1 MMKQMR
7 VLLIEDYQ
15 PLRESVARG
24 LREAGFAVDAAA
36 DGREGLS
43 CTCTRNY
50 DVIVLDLML
59 PGIDGLTILERLRR
73 QRNPVHVL
81 VLTAKGTL
89 ADRVRGLNLG
99 ADDYL
104 VKPFAFEEL
113 LARVSALVRRK
124 YQAKSPVIC
133 VADLEIDTNSRTVRR
148 AGKAVTLTLREY
160 AVLEL
165 LVRRAGQV
173 VTRDEIW
180 QRLYDF
186 DAEPHSNVIDVF
198 VASLRRKLEQG
209 GLPRLIHTRRGLGYA
224 FGDSC

>member
-1 MMKQMR
+1 MR
-7 VLLIEDYQ
+7 VLLIEDYE

-24 LREAGFAVDAAA
+24 LREAGFAVDATG
-36 DGREGLS
+36 DGREGLA
-43 CTCTRNY
+43 CTCTCDY

-59 PGIDGLTILERLRR
+59 PGVDGLTILRRLRE
-73 QRNPVHVL
+73 QGNPVHVL
-81 VLTAKGTL
+81 VLTAKGKL

-124 YQAKSPVIC
+124 YQAKSPVIR
-133 VADLEIDTNSRTVRR
+133 VADLEIDTNCRTVRR
-148 AGKAVTLTLREY
+148 AGKVVALTSREY

-165 LVRRAGQV
+165 LARRADQV
-173 VTRDEIW
+173 VSRDEIW
-180 QRLYDF
+180 AHVYDF

-198 VASLRRKLEQG
+198 IASLRRKLEQD
-209 GLPRLIHTRRGLGYA
+209 GLPRLIHTRRGIGYS
-224 FGDSC
+224 FGDTS

>member
-1 MMKQMR
+1 MNDMR
-7 VLLIEDYQ
+7 VLLIEDYE

-24 LREAGFAVDAAA
+24 LREAGFAVDATG
-36 DGREGLS
+36 DGREGLA
-43 CTCTRNY
+43 CTSTCDY

-59 PGIDGLTILERLRR
+59 PGVDGLTILQRLRE

-81 VLTAKGTL
+81 VLTAKGAL
-89 ADRVRGLNLG
+89 GDRVRGLNLG

-124 YQAKSPVIC
+124 YQAKSPVIR
-133 VADLEIDTNSRTVRR
+133 VADLEIDTNARTVRR
-148 AGKAVTLTLREY
+148 AGKVVALTSREY

-165 LVRRAGQV
+165 LARRAHQV
-173 VTRDEIW
+173 VTREEIW
-180 QRLYDF
+180 GHVYDF

-198 VASLRRKLEQG
+198 IASLRRKLEQD

-224 FGDSC
+224 FGDPC

>member
-1 MMKQMR
+1 MK

-15 PLRESVARG
+15 PLREAVARG
-24 LREAGFAVDAAA
+24 LREAGFAVDATG

-43 CTCTRNY
+43 CAYACDY

-59 PGIDGLTILERLRR
+59 PGMDGLTILERLRE
-73 QRNPVHVL
+73 QGNPVHVL

-104 VKPFAFEEL
+104 VKPFALEEL

-124 YQAKSPVIC
+124 YEAKSPVLR
-133 VADLEIDTNSRTVRR
+133 VADLEIDTNTRTVRR
-148 AGKAVTLTLREY
+148 AGKVVPLTSREY

-165 LVRRAGQV
+165 LVRRAHQV
-173 VTRDEIW
+173 VPRQEIW
-180 QRLYDF
+180 DGIYDF
-186 DAEPHSNVIDVF
+186 EAEAHSNVIDVF
-198 VASLRRKLEQG
+198 IASLRRKLERR
-209 GLPRLIHTRRGLGYA
+209 GLPRLIHTRRGIGYLL
-224 FGDSC
+224 GDSC

>member
-1 MMKQMR
+1 MNEMR
-7 VLLIEDYQ
+7 VLLIEDYE

-24 LREAGFAVDAAA
+24 LREAGFAVDATG
-36 DGREGLS
+36 DGREGLAYTS
-43 CTCTRNY
+43 TCDY

-59 PGIDGLTILERLRR
+59 PGVDGLTILQQLRER
-73 QRNPVHVL
+73 RNPVHVL

-113 LARVSALVRRK
+113 VARVSALVRRK
-124 YQAKSPVIC
+124 YQAKSPVIRA
-133 VADLEIDTNSRTVRR
+133 ADLEIDTSSRTVRR
-148 AGKAVTLTLREY
+148 GGRVVALTSREY

-165 LVRRAGQV
+165 LARRANQV
-173 VTRDEIW
+173 VSRDEIW
-180 QRLYDF
+180 DRIYDF
-186 DAEPHSNVIDVF
+186 DAGPHSNVIDVF
-198 VASLRRKLEQG
+198 IASLRRKLEQD

-224 FGDSC
+224 FGDPC